1 MIIGNNNNNNNN
13 NLNSFKPNNYNPVQN
28 NNNNLNNNINNNTN
42 NNTNNNPVNSD
53 KSFLKNSNATSKNDM
68 LDKSFA
74 MLQERYNNG
83 LISLDEFNKKCNQIN
98 KMRNKQ

>member
-1 MIIGNNNNNNNN
+1 MIIGNNN
-13 NLNSFKPNNYNPVQN
+13 NLNSFKANNYNPVQN
-28 NNNNLNNNINNNTN
+28 NNPNNNLNNNPSNNNIMN
-42 NNTNNNPVNSD
+42 ND
-53 KSFLKNSNATSKNDM
+53 KAYLKNSNATNKNDM

-83 LISLDEFNKKCNQIN
+83 LISLEEFNKKCNQIN